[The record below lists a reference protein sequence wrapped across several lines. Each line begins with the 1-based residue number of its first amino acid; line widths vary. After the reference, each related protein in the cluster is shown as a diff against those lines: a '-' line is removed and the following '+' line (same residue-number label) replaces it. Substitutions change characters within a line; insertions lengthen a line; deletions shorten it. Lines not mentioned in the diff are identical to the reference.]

1 MSLERF
7 LLVALDTSS
16 QSLAALEMAMECA
29 TMGSYGLK
37 GIYVE
42 ESHLS
47 QASAASVSLEVELST
62 THSRPFSGERL
73 ESVHRAQ
80 SAHAR
85 QALEMAADRRRIEWE
100 FDVIAGDAAQ
110 VIQAE
115 GAGADM
121 ILMGDRSANWSNQ
134 PGFGKTSWHLMTR
147 HKRSLFIARKA
158 KSLVFPLTVVCQG
171 FESSKDVI
179 EHAFLLGQMCHHYV
193 HVVYLPGKHADEEM
207 ALRHWLTQISE
218 AKGVIFRVHVISPVS
233 RMHLVG
239 FLEAFK
245 PGTLILPDL
254 AWFRQKMFLKSV
266 QHLDSSILFFRPQRG
281 EESSSPREQAPM
293 ATTTHP
299 EA

>member
-1 MSLERF
+1 
-7 LLVALDTSS
+7 
-16 QSLAALEMAMECA
+16 MAVECA
-29 TMGSYGLK
+29 TMGGYGLK

-62 THSRPFSGERL
+62 THSRPFSSERL

-100 FDVIAGDAAQ
+100 FDVIAGNAAQ

-121 ILMGDRSANWSNQ
+121 ILMGDRSANWANQ
-134 PGFGKTSWHLMTR
+134 PGFGTTSWHLMTR
-147 HKRSLFIARKA
+147 HKHSLFIARKA

-193 HVVYLPGKHADEEM
+193 HVAICRGNMRTRRY
-207 ALRHWLTQISE
+207 LRHWLTQISE

-281 EESSSPREQAPM
+281 EEPSSAREQAQM
-293 ATTTHP
+293 ATTTHS